1 NDLSPPAVDVA
12 VVERDERPQRAE
24 GGGQRVADADPDPR
38 RRPVRVAGDV
48 AQPAHG
54 LTDDTEPGPLAV
66 RAGLAVARD
75 ADHDQLRV
83 DLAEP
88 IPAEP
93 PALQR
98 ARPEVLHQDVGGG
111 DQAPRDL
118 LPLRLAQV

>member
-1 NDLSPPAVDVA
+1 YRRSGAPADVAGEGVLRDGALHHGQDRLVDADVNDLSPPAVDVA

-83 DLAEP
+83 D
-88 IPAEP
+88 
-93 PALQR
+93 
-98 ARPEVLHQDVGGG
+98 
-111 DQAPRDL
+111 
-118 LPLRLAQV
+118 